1 MATYTAGNAGTEDL
15 QPGQR
20 LTVTLASGSVALV
33 QRYSGSTLVSSTR
46 LVETKT
52 FGPYFG
58 PMRLAI
64 SCITGTVTASV
75 AAVTGEVA
83 SESTIGVNVGR
94 DTWIVPL
101 VGEPLTAAQA
111 TLSRNPAGNDNAL
124 TFTAVKY
131 GAEGNRIS
139 IAYVDPAAN
148 SQSLAVSVDGY
159 AITVSLATNGGGTIT
174 STAAQVKAAIE
185 ASAPAAALVTCT
197 INTADSGSA
206 DDGTGVV
213 TALAAAN
220 MTGGAG
226 SGVGV
231 YGFGSLILARNDDT
245 DGGVFYNSGTK
256 DAPVWA
262 QLASV

>member
-46 LVETKT
+46 LTDTDT

-58 PMRLAI
+58 PMRLRI
-64 SCITGTVTASV
+64 SCITGTVTASS
-75 AAVTGEVA
+75 AAVTD
-83 SESTIGVNVGR
+83 GVMAQAAGVHLGNDV
-94 DTWIVPL
+94 WIVTEAVAPL
-101 VGEPLTAAQA
+101 SGSQA
-111 TLSRNPAGNDNAL
+111 TLSRNPAGDDNAL

-220 MTGGAG
+220 MTGGVG